1 MKKSKLTL
9 AIIICTMMMFPP
21 NASAAFW
28 LDIVKE
34 FVVGG
39 IKTIVMPK
47 KVTSLVTEAESKP
60 APAAKSV
67 PEAPKSSADPTPQ
80 DVWEALRKLENVCRE
95 IGENIPCSIG
105 EGRGLSTGMARDKAI
120 AKARIE
126 MANTMGT
133 FVTNNAKV
141 DAQSDMDEAGVFKET
156 ENYLAKGELKTEQL
170 VVGSQQYM
178 SYTYI
183 DEAGTELN
191 KGKSVYVTTVVMVMN
206 KDLFKQALDDVAK
219 EKPLGE
225 QIIKES
231 KKGIVA
237 ILKNVIR
244 KI

>member
-1 MKKSKLTL
+1 MKKSVL
-9 AIIICTMMMFPP
+9 APAILIISMMMFPA

-34 FVVGG
+34 FVSGG

-47 KVTSLVTEAESKP
+47 KITNPLTAAESKP
-60 APAAKSV
+60 AT
-67 PEAPKSSADPTPQ
+67 EAPKSSEPTPQ
-80 DVWEALRKLENVCRE
+80 DIYDALNKLNNVCQD
-95 IGENIPCSIG
+95 IGKHVPCSIG
-105 EGRGLSTGMARDKAI
+105 EGRGLSTGMARDKAL

-126 MANTMGT
+126 MASNMGT
-133 FVTNNAKV
+133 YVKNNTKV

-156 ENYLAKGELKTEQL
+156 ENFLTKGELKTEQL
-170 VVGSQQYM
+170 VSGAQQYM

-206 KDLFKQALDDVAK
+206 PEIFSKALGEVSKD
-219 EKPLGE
+219 KPLSE
-225 QIIKES
+225 QIISES

-237 ILKNVIR
+237 ILRTAIK
-244 KI
+244 KK

>member
-1 MKKSKLTL
+1 MKKSILTP
-9 AIIICTMMMFPP
+9 AILICSMMILPV
-21 NASAAFW
+21 NANAVVW

-34 FVVGG
+34 FVAGG

-47 KVTSLVTEAESKP
+47 KVTNPVAAESKP
-60 APAAKSV
+60 ATKPAS
-67 PEAPKSSADPTPQ
+67 EAPKSGMEPTPENIY
-80 DVWEALRKLENVCRE
+80 EALNKLNNVCME
-95 IGENIPCSIG
+95 IGKHVPCSIG
-105 EGRGLSTGMARDKAI
+105 EGRGLSTGMARDKAL

-133 FVTNNAKV
+133 YVESNAKV

-156 ENYLAKGELKTEQL
+156 ENFLTNGKLKTEQF
-170 VVGSQQYM
+170 VSGAQQYM

-191 KGKSVYVTTVVMVMN
+191 KGRSVYVTTVVMVMN
-206 KDLFKQALDDVAK
+206 PELFSKALEDVSKD
-219 EKPLGE
+219 KPLSE

-231 KKGIVA
+231 KKGIVSILRTA
-237 ILKNVIR
+237 IK